1 MNDLIFSPLW
11 YKVSDLKLRLKEDI
25 SIQKQSSMGNI
36 AYLLHDKISNK
47 HFRFQGNA
55 YYFIG
60 LLNGTRSVDHI
71 WKHLNEKLEDD
82 APTQIE
88 IVQLIIQLASN
99 DLIKIDG
106 LCRFLESY
114 RQGQEHQQKNLIN
127 KLMNPLS
134 IKLHIANPDN
144 FLNKTYPYVKWI
156 FTPLSGLF
164 CILIILLG
172 LSQILVHFSNLYR
185 DIHTEIINL
194 QNLSILIPC
203 YCIIKLLH
211 ELGHAYAVKRWG
223 GIIQD
228 MGVVLMALIPFAYV
242 NASAATLFKEKY
254 KRIIVSAAGII
265 VELFLASISI
275 LIWVNISDGFIKLIC
290 LNIISIGLVSTF
302 FFNGNPL
309 LKYDGYYILADL
321 LNISNLSSKS
331 KQYLMQKIET
341 IVYGKS
347 KISLNICTAYE
358 KTCLI
363 LYGILSSI
371 YRIFIFYSIL
381 VFIINKYF
389 FWGVIIAIW
398 TLCTQIFSPIARYA
412 YALYFSN
419 ELEDCRNRIF
429 MFWFG
434 FLLALYIIAF
444 HVKIPCFTYAEGI
457 VWIRDSAII
466 RAQEEGFVSKI
477 LKHPLALV
485 NKNDAIIQLD
495 NFLLSAEKN
504 NLIGKREEIKAMLI
518 KNVHSNYTKSENLK
532 NQYHQITVALDKVKK
547 DMNQLSISSQES
559 GRLILMNQQDL
570 IGKYIK
576 KGDII
581 GYIQDNQFPTIQ
593 VAIPQ
598 SDFDIIND
606 SINAVKIKFNK
617 YSQNEFSAQIINPRI
632 NITNTLPS
640 ASLGNEGGGTIKT
653 NADKSGIK
661 TEENIFVVELSFPTL
676 EQHSLLG
683 KRVYVKLYHNDKT
696 LAHQLLIKIKKLFFR
711 EINA

>member
-11 YKVSDLKLRLKEDI
+11 YKVSDLKLKLKEDI
-25 SIQKQSSMGNI
+25 SIQKQSSMGKI
-36 AYLLHDKISNK
+36 AYLLHDRILNK

-60 LLNGTRSVDHI
+60 LINGTRSVDHI

-88 IVQLIIQLASN
+88 IVQLIIQLAAN
-99 DLIKIDG
+99 DLIKVSG

-114 RQGQEHQQKNLIN
+114 RQGQEHQKKNLIN

-134 IKLHIANPDN
+134 IKLHITNPDN
-144 FLNKTYPYVKWI
+144 FLNKTYPYIKWV
-156 FTPLSGLF
+156 FTPLSSLF
-164 CILIILLG
+164 CTLIICLG
-172 LSQILVHFSNLYR
+172 LSQILVHFSALYQ
-185 DIHTEIINL
+185 DIHTEIINFK
-194 QNLSILIPC
+194 NLSILIPC
-203 YCIIKLLH
+203 YCIIKLFH

-223 GIIQD
+223 GVVQD
-228 MGVVLMALIPFAYV
+228 MGVVLMALIPFAYM

-254 KRIIVSAAGII
+254 KRIMVSAAGII
-265 VELFLASISI
+265 VELFLASVSI
-275 LIWVNISDGFIKLIC
+275 LIWVNISDGLIKSIC

-331 KQYLMQKIET
+331 KQYLIQKIET
-341 IVYGKS
+341 IAYGKS
-347 KISLNICTAYE
+347 KINVSIYTAYE
-358 KTCLI
+358 KICLV
-363 LYGILSSI
+363 LYGLLSSI

-381 VFIINKYF
+381 IFIINKYF

-398 TLCTQIFSPIARYA
+398 ALCTQIFYPVIQYV
-412 YALYFSN
+412 YALYSSDK
-419 ELEDCRNRIF
+419 LEDCRSRIF
-429 MFWFG
+429 MIWIG
-434 FLLALYIIAF
+434 FFLALYIIAF
-444 HVKIPCFTYAEGI
+444 HVKIPCFTYAEGV

-466 RAQEEGFVSKI
+466 RSQEEGFVSKI

-485 NKNDAIIQLD
+485 NKNDPIILLD
-495 NFLLSAEKN
+495 NFLLTTEKN
-504 NLIGKREEIKAMLI
+504 KLMGKREEIKAMLM
-518 KNVHSNYTKSENLK
+518 KNTHSNYTKSENLK
-532 NQYHQITVALDKVKK
+532 NKYHQVKVALEKVEK
-547 DMNQLSISSQES
+547 DMNQLSISSKES

-570 IGKYIK
+570 IGRYIK

-581 GYIQDNQFPTIQ
+581 GYIQDNQSPTIQ

-606 SINAVKIKFNK
+606 SIKDVKIKFNK
-617 YSQNEFSAQIINPRI
+617 YSQNEFSAKIINPRI

-640 ASLGNEGGGTIKT
+640 ASLGNEGGGAIKT
-653 NADKSGIK
+653 TTDKSGIK
-661 TEENIFVVELSFPTL
+661 TQENIFVVELSFPTL

-696 LAHQLLIKIKKLFFR
+696 LADQLLIKIKKLFFR